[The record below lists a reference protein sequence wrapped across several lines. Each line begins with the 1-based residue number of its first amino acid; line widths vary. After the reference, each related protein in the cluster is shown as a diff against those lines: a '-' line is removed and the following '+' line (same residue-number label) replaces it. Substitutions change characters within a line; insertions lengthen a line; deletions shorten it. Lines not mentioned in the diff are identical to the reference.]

1 MNLGSRLALLLAALL
16 LSSVAIS
23 ASTAYSTLFKSFEE
37 EHRRQNLLL
46 AGDVQLA
53 LEQARDPRA
62 LIFQYSDD
70 PSLAELRIQLPKGGR
85 IFQLPQVTGQV
96 LRSTVVTLPVSNEGG
111 EILVSSNDRL
121 VRQESLQALK
131 AQLLSFVPVTL
142 LFFIFSLLTL
152 RSILKPLYQ
161 IEMVTDRLLAQLK
174 GEGSGFDLQEIEN
187 LESQGMPSAGLA
199 RTLLTTGNQ
208 LNQTLKD
215 LEAMQAKGE
224 KIEAELRLAGQIQKS
239 LLPAESLKDP
249 RFSLEAALTPAQE
262 VGGDL
267 YVYFWV
273 KDSLF
278 FAVGD
283 VTGKGMPAALFMGA
297 TLSLLRGC
305 IKGERSLGEDLAE
318 VNDILS
324 ADNSEMYFVTFFC
337 GLFEPQTG
345 KVTYVNAGHP
355 SPLLRRTDGHLE
367 ELPLTSGTALGVSTG
382 MEYEQDEFTLKK
394 DEMLIVFSDGL
405 GEMSNPEGELFEE
418 HLPSSMPR
426 LHGRETIDFLFRS
439 VREFAGSEQLED
451 DTTLLCLEYKG

>member
-23 ASTAYSTLFKSFEE
+23 ATTAYSTLYKSFEA
-37 EHRRQNLLL
+37 EHRRQNSLL
-46 AGDVQLA
+46 AGDVKDALA
-53 LEQARDPRA
+53 QARDPRD
-62 LIFQYSDD
+62 LVLQYSDD
-70 PSLAELRIQLPKGGR
+70 PSLAQLRIQLPSGGV
-85 IFQLPQVTGQV
+85 FELPQVKGRV
-96 LRSTVVTLPVSNEGG
+96 LPSTVVTLPVSDDGG
-111 EILVSSNDRL
+111 EILVSSNDGL
-121 VRQESLQALK
+121 VRREALQALR

-142 LFFIFSLLTL
+142 LFFIASLLML

-174 GEGSGFDLQEIEN
+174 GDGSDFDFREIEL

-199 RTLLTTGNQ
+199 RTLLTTGSQ

-215 LEAMQAKGE
+215 LETVQAKG
-224 KIEAELRLAGQIQKS
+224 KKVEAELRLAGQIQKS
-239 LLPAESLKDP
+239 LLPAESLTHQN
-249 RFSLEAALTPAQE
+249 FAVEAALTPAQE

-337 GLFEPQTG
+337 GLLEPGTG
-345 KVTYVNAGHP
+345 RVTYVNAGHP
-355 SPLLRRTDGHLE
+355 SPLLRKTDGSFQ

-382 MEYEQDEFTLKK
+382 MVYDQEQITLKK
-394 DEMLIVFSDGL
+394 AEMLIVFSDGL
-405 GEMSNPEGELFEE
+405 GEMNNAEGALFED
-418 HLPSSMPR
+418 HLPSSIPTSS
-426 LHGRETIDFLFRS
+426 GRETIDFLFRS